1 MFMTINKYCI
11 AMLLLVIMV
20 PVSAHMSPEHAL
32 LNGLENTNIWSLKE
46 ILFIV
51 TILVFFIIAI
61 SNYEKI
67 LKR

>member
-1 MFMTINKYCI
+1 MTINKYCI
-11 AMLLLVIMV
+11 AMLLLVILV

-51 TILVFFIIAI
+51 TILVFSLLPYLTMKKF
-61 SNYEKI
+61 
-67 LKR
+67 